1 MHKNLIPD
9 RMYKNI
15 YKITPERLA
24 KYGKKAVIFDIDN
37 TVAPYEIKVPTV
49 KMKQYFEAL
58 KENGIEAAFVSNNN
72 SERTEIFNAELQLFC
87 IPDAGK
93 PSPSGILLCIEHFG
107 IEKEKI
113 ILVGDQI
120 FTDCIAAHRA
130 GIECWRQADK
140 RQGNM
145 VFPPEAPLRKADNTR
160 IQQTPRQTLRQRQ
173 KNSGIRSTNAKSTL
187 RTGR

>member
-1 MHKNLIPD
+1 MIAFTFFFRVRATQEVYVHKNLIPD

-93 PSPSGILLCIEHFG
+93 PSPS
-107 IEKEKI
+107 
-113 ILVGDQI
+113 
-120 FTDCIAAHRA
+120 
-130 GIECWRQADK
+130 
-140 RQGNM
+140 
-145 VFPPEAPLRKADNTR
+145 
-160 IQQTPRQTLRQRQ
+160 
-173 KNSGIRSTNAKSTL
+173 
-187 RTGR
+187 

>member
-93 PSPSGILLCIEHFG
+93 PSPSGILLCIEH
-107 IEKEKI
+107 
-113 ILVGDQI
+113 
-120 FTDCIAAHRA
+120 
-130 GIECWRQADK
+130 
-140 RQGNM
+140 
-145 VFPPEAPLRKADNTR
+145 
-160 IQQTPRQTLRQRQ
+160 TLC
-173 KNSGIRSTNAKSTL
+173 SGIISKDLNGDDYVVVPYQANVENPNSMMEIGYITRKYTVLSEIGNTYIQTMKDYFSNK
-187 RTGR
+187 

>member
-107 IEKEKI
+107 IEKENI

-120 FTDCIAAHRA
+120 FTDVLGARLCGVR
-130 GIECWRQADK
+130 
-140 RQGNM
+140 
-145 VFPPEAPLRKADNTR
+145 PLLVRPIKEETGWSFRIRRHFERK
-160 IQQTPRQTLRQRQ
+160 IL
-173 KNSGIRSTNAKSTL
+173 KNDY
-187 RTGR
+187 

>member
-1 MHKNLIPD
+1 
-9 RMYKNI
+9 MYKNI

-24 KYGKKAVIFDIDN
+24 KYGKKAVIFDSDN

-49 KMKQYFEAL
+49 KLKQYFEAL
-58 KENGIEAAFVSNNN
+58 KENGIEAAFVSNNT

-107 IEKEKI
+107 IEKQNI

-120 FTDCIAAHRA
+120 FTDCLSARRMGMKAFIVPPIR
-130 GIECWRQADK
+130 DK
-140 RQGNM
+140 RTLFFRFKRALEKP
-145 VFPPEAPLRKADNTR
+145 VLRAYDRRARRAAKHNT
-160 IQQTPRQTLRQRQ
+160 L
-173 KNSGIRSTNAKSTL
+173 
-187 RTGR
+187 

>member
-1 MHKNLIPD
+1 
-9 RMYKNI
+9 MYKNI

-58 KENGIEAAFVSNNN
+58 KENGIKAAFVSNNN

-120 FTDCIAAHRA
+120 FTDVMAGNLA
-130 GIECWRQADK
+130 GIRTVLVEPFHLEKTWTFRLK
-140 RQGNM
+140 RHIESW
-145 VFPPEAPLRKADNTR
+145 VFHRDYSKLEEK
-160 IQQTPRQTLRQRQ
+160 
-173 KNSGIRSTNAKSTL
+173 
-187 RTGR
+187 